1 MDFAFSEEQEM
12 LRSQARSFVAD
23 RFGAERVAQLAETD
37 AGWDE
42 GSWDAMTELG
52 WMGLSIPEEQGGA
65 GFGFLEEAVLFE
77 ELGYGL
83 YPGPYFSTVALA
95 RRALD
100 GAPEQLKRVASGGA
114 RFTLAWIE
122 GGRTKLLPETEMSTQ
137 AQQSSEGWTLTG
149 EKHLVPDASAA
160 TDVVVVAS
168 GPEGPGL
175 WVAHC
180 ADAKIEMDPTM
191 DRTRRLGRIIF
202 DGTPAELVAGDSDVR
217 SALARVQM
225 TAYSALALEAVG
237 AGQAAFELAADH
249 VKTREQF
256 GKPIGAY
263 QAVSHQVV
271 DSYIGIEL
279 ARSLAY
285 WAAWCVA
292 DGDERAPAAAAAAK
306 SFAGEAAVAACERA
320 IQVHGGIGFTYEHPL
335 HRYYKRAQWIDS
347 FDGFGSVQRASV
359 AAALLGP

>member
-12 LRSQARSFVAD
+12 LRSQARSFIAD
-23 RFGAERVAQLAETD
+23 RFGAERVAELAETES
-37 AGWDE
+37 GWDE
-42 GSWDAMTELG
+42 SSWAAMTELG

-83 YPGPYFSTVALA
+83 FPGPYFSTVALA
-95 RRALD
+95 RRALAESP
-100 GAPEQLKRVASGGA
+100 GHLERLASGES

-122 GGRTKLLPETEMSTQ
+122 GGRTRLIPETPMSTE
-137 AQQSSEGWTLTG
+137 ARASDEGWTLTG

-160 TDVVVVAS
+160 TDVVVVAT
-168 GPEGPGL
+168 GPDGL
-175 WVAHC
+175 GIWVARC
-180 ADAKIEMDPTM
+180 ADAKVEMDPTM

-202 DGTPAELVAGDSDVR
+202 DSTPAEHVEGDAAS
-217 SALARVQM
+217 SLARVQM
-225 TAYSALALEAVG
+225 TGYAALALEAVG
-237 AGQAAFELAADH
+237 AGQAAFELAAEH

-263 QAVSHQVV
+263 QSVSHQVV
-271 DSYIGIEL
+271 DSYVDIEL
-279 ARSLAY
+279 SRSLAY

-292 DGDERAPAAAAAAK
+292 EGDERAPVAAAAAK
-306 SFAGEAAVAACERA
+306 SFAGEAAVASCERA

-347 FDGFGSVQRASV
+347 FDGFGPTQRESV
-359 AAALLGP
+359 ASALLP